1 MTGGKEEGSTSG
13 RKGADS
19 GAGRTGNGRR
29 AAPLSIVRVDSYDE
43 LPSWLSRGS
52 LGTFLYESL
61 KPYEDPLPVVLDGL
75 DYALGDDP
83 CKDGFVL
90 LGHEEETL
98 LGAVVMLDTG
108 MSRYVPE
115 NLLLFIAV
123 EPDARGRGIGGALL
137 QRVFVACEGEVKLHV
152 EHDNPA
158 RRLYERNGF
167 KSKYLE
173 MRWSRE

>member
-1 MTGGKEEGSTSG
+1 MSARNDEAGSTGSL
-13 RKGADS
+13 DV
-19 GAGRTGNGRR
+19 
-29 AAPLSIVRVDSYDE
+29 IRVDTYDG
-43 LPSWLSRGS
+43 LPAWLSRED
-52 LGTFLYESL
+52 LGEFLHESL
-61 KPYEDPLPVVLDGL
+61 KPYEDPYEVILDGL

-83 CKDGFVL
+83 CKDGYVVIA
-90 LGHEEETL
+90 HEGTSL
-98 LGAVVMLDTG
+98 LGAVVMLRTG

-123 EPDARGRGIGGALL
+123 GPESRGRGIGGTLL
-137 QRVFVACEGEVKLHV
+137 HRVFDESEGQVKLHV

-167 KSKYLE
+167 TAKYLE